1 MAATYKDFQRQP
13 SKPHQCMHHSEK
25 DATRCRA
32 ASMHNEYMCY
42 QHRADDIPTVIQN
55 DPFLIERLD
64 DRAAIQHAVTQVA
77 ARLAC
82 NHMDLKRAGL
92 LLQALQIA
100 VTNLSAPPPTLPP
113 SIPDSGPEF
122 APDPEPDP
130 EPDLESA
137 PPRSEV
143 NDIPTLHAATSE
155 STRSEAL
162 PRTADLKPR
171 TWPHDRYSF
180 IHGSVDFI
188 SSSVVPLKTMPPSF
202 SMRNFVLS
210 SIP

>member
-1 MAATYKDFQRQP
+1 
-13 SKPHQCMHHSEK
+13 
-25 DATRCRA
+25 
-32 ASMHNEYMCY
+32 MHNEYMCY

-113 SIPDSGPEF
+113 PSPDLGPEF
-122 APDPEPDP
+122 APDPEPD
-130 EPDLESA
+130 LESA
-137 PPRSEV
+137 PLQPEA
-143 NDIPTLHAATSE
+143 NDIPTLQAASSE
-155 STRSEAL
+155 SSRSEAL

-171 TWPHDRYSF
+171 TWPHDRYSL

-202 SMRNFVLS
+202 SIRNFVLS